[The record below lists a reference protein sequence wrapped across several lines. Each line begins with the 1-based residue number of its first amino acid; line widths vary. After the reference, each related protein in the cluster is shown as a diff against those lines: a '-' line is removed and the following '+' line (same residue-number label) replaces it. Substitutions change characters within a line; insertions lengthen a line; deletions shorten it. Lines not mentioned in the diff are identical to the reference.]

1 MTEPEVTKESCPIII
16 YAIIPTK
23 NIRITPLTSLI
34 TATVF
39 PLFDIPKAN
48 PKNTATGIRYAN
60 SPNNPNKM
68 LLIAVAAAP
77 CIIPTTHR
85 NAKIA
90 TAKITM
96 SMTSFFIATSTVFL
110 VFLPCD
116 FLVPEPD
123 VLFLVLELA
132 LELVLELVVLDL
144 DVFLRLR
151 DALLPDACAISDS
164 PN

>member
-1 MTEPEVTKESCPIII
+1 
-16 YAIIPTK
+16 
-23 NIRITPLTSLI
+23 
-34 TATVF
+34 
-39 PLFDIPKAN
+39 
-48 PKNTATGIRYAN
+48 
-60 SPNNPNKM
+60 M

-96 SMTSFFIATSTVFL
+96 SMTSFLIATSTVFL

-132 LELVLELVVLDL
+132 LELVVFDL

-151 DALLPDACAISDS
+151 DALLPDACAILDS

>member
-1 MTEPEVTKESCPIII
+1 
-16 YAIIPTK
+16 
-23 NIRITPLTSLI
+23 
-34 TATVF
+34 
-39 PLFDIPKAN
+39 
-48 PKNTATGIRYAN
+48 
-60 SPNNPNKM
+60 M